1 MILKKSIGVSYM
13 WNKNINSMMSMLE
26 IVINAHKRVK
36 TTNIDY
42 EQLGIEQI
50 DNGSTNSLR
59 NTPKRRKVSNRK
71 TKE

>member
-1 MILKKSIGVSYM
+1 MILKNSIGVSYM

>member
-1 MILKKSIGVSYM
+1 MILKKSIGASYM
-13 WNKNINSMMSMLE
+13 WNENTLSMMSMLQM
-26 IVINAHKRVK
+26 VIRVHERAK

-50 DNGSTNSLR
+50 DNGSSSLR
-59 NTPKRRKVSNRK
+59 NTPKRRKISNRK

>member
-1 MILKKSIGVSYM
+1 MILKNSIGVSYM
-13 WNKNINSMMSMLE
+13 WNKNINSMMSMLG

-50 DNGSTNSLR
+50 DNGSSGLR

-71 TKE
+71 KKE

>member
-1 MILKKSIGVSYM
+1 MILKNSIGVSYM

-50 DNGSTNSLR
+50 DNGSNSLR

>member
-1 MILKKSIGVSYM
+1 MILKNSIGVSYM
-13 WNKNINSMMSMLE
+13 WNKNINSMMNMLG

-50 DNGSTNSLR
+50 DNGSSGLR

>member
-13 WNKNINSMMSMLE
+13 WNENTLSMMSMLQM
-26 IVINAHKRVK
+26 VIRVHERAK

-50 DNGSTNSLR
+50 DNGSSSLR
-59 NTPKRRKVSNRK
+59 NTPKRRKISNRK

>member
-1 MILKKSIGVSYM
+1 MILKNSIGVSYM
-13 WNKNINSMMSMLE
+13 WNKNINSMMSMLGM
-26 IVINAHKRVK
+26 VINAHKRVK

-59 NTPKRRKVSNRK
+59 NTPKRRKISNRK

>member
-1 MILKKSIGVSYM
+1 MILKNSIGVSYM
-13 WNKNINSMMSMLE
+13 WNKNINSMMIMLGM
-26 IVINAHKRVK
+26 VINAHKRVK

>member
-1 MILKKSIGVSYM
+1 MILKNSIGVSYM
-13 WNKNINSMMSMLE
+13 WNKNINSMMIMLGM
-26 IVINAHKRVK
+26 VINAHKRVK

-59 NTPKRRKVSNRK
+59 NTPKRRKISNRK

>member
-1 MILKKSIGVSYM
+1 MILKNSIGVSYM
-13 WNKNINSMMSMLE
+13 WNKNINSMMIMLGM
-26 IVINAHKRVK
+26 VINAHKRVK
-36 TTNIDY
+36 KTNIDY

>member
-1 MILKKSIGVSYM
+1 MILKNSIGVSYM
-13 WNKNINSMMSMLE
+13 WNKNINSMMSMLGM
-26 IVINAHKRVK
+26 VINAHKRVK

>member
-1 MILKKSIGVSYM
+1 MILKNSIGVSYM
-13 WNKNINSMMSMLE
+13 WNKNINSMMSMLGM
-26 IVINAHKRVK
+26 VINAHKRVK

-50 DNGSTNSLR
+50 DNGSNSLR

>member
-1 MILKKSIGVSYM
+1 MILKNSIGVSYM
-13 WNKNINSMMSMLE
+13 WNKNINSMMSMLGM
-26 IVINAHKRVK
+26 VINAHKRVK

-50 DNGSTNSLR
+50 DNGSSGLR

-71 TKE
+71 KKE

>member
-1 MILKKSIGVSYM
+1 MILKNSIGVSYM
-13 WNKNINSMMSMLE
+13 WNKNINSMMSMLG

-50 DNGSTNSLR
+50 DNGSSGLR
-59 NTPKRRKVSNRK
+59 NTPKRRKISNRK
-71 TKE
+71 KKE

>member
-1 MILKKSIGVSYM
+1 MILKNSIGVSYM

-59 NTPKRRKVSNRK
+59 NTPKRRKISNRK